1 MKISDHRS
9 RSKEVSNLMC
19 LSEGCRQWG
28 QAGSALT
35 LCPGTEKF
43 YSLDKIKQRTELRE
57 PWDGGEGFTG
67 SWPVENTREAT
78 AGCRE

>member
-1 MKISDHRS
+1 MC
-9 RSKEVSNLMC
+9 C

-35 LCPGTEKF
+35 LCPGTEKL
-43 YSLDKIKQRTELRE
+43 YSLDKIKQRTKLRE
-57 PWDGGEGFTG
+57 PRDGGEGFTG

-78 AGCRE
+78 SLSPQHSLSVRGL